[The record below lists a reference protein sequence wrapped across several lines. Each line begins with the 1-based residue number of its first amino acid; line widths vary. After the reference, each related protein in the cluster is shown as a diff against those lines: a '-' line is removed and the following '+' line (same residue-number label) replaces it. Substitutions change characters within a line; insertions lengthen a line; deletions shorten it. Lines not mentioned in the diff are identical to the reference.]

1 MKVIQIFVTNLF
13 QNGQIPFFQL
23 SHSSLIPLSTLFIL
37 PIPNYKLP
45 KAICNAIISDRQVL
59 APSPPPSFNFG
70 LTLRNGN
77 RYPKRRGF
85 CPCSSASCVPDQTWR
100 FIGGID
106 TDTIS
111 RNSALRSAEKV
122 LLPCGT
128 SKRRGGHG
136 LSKAI
141 RARFSPV
148 PITGE
153 AIGFRVTAIY
163 IYIYILRESCRLE
176 RIYLSQFGRPQ
187 PPKVPVL
194 SVGANV
200 TNFLENFLDFPRTSL
215 FHWWLRFSGGG
226 RCLDSRNCGF
236 NFVVSRNN
244 FFIFFH
250 SLFRDEI

>member
-163 IYIYILRESCRLE
+163 IYIYCVNRVAWKEFICRNLAGHSRQRFQFYRSGRTW
-176 RIYLSQFGRPQ
+176 RIFWKIS
-187 PPKVPVL
+187 
-194 SVGANV
+194 
-200 TNFLENFLDFPRTSL
+200 
-215 FHWWLRFSGGG
+215 
-226 RCLDSRNCGF
+226 
-236 NFVVSRNN
+236 
-244 FFIFFH
+244 
-250 SLFRDEI
+250 

>member
-59 APSPPPSFNFG
+59 APSPPLVQLWFDFAKWKQVPEATWLLSVFQCELRARPDVTFYWRNRYRYNIAELC
-70 LTLRNGN
+70 LTLCRKSSSSLRNIKAKGGPWPLESNTSSIFSSPNNRGGN
-77 RYPKRRGF
+77 RF
-85 CPCSSASCVPDQTWR
+85 PCDR
-100 FIGGID
+100 D
-106 TDTIS
+106 
-111 RNSALRSAEKV
+111 
-122 LLPCGT
+122 
-128 SKRRGGHG
+128 
-136 LSKAI
+136 
-141 RARFSPV
+141 
-148 PITGE
+148 
-153 AIGFRVTAIY
+153 

>member
-59 APSPPPSFNFG
+59 APSPPRS
-70 LTLRNGN
+70 TLVWLCEMETGTRSDVAFV
-77 RYPKRRGF
+77 RVPVRAACPTRR
-85 CPCSSASCVPDQTWR
+85 D
-100 FIGGID
+100 
-106 TDTIS
+106 
-111 RNSALRSAEKV
+111 V
-122 LLPCGT
+122 LLAESIPIQYRGT
-128 SKRRGGHG
+128 LPYALPKKFFFPAEHQSEGGGHG

-163 IYIYILRESCRLE
+163 IYIYIAWIVSPGKNLFVAIWPATAAKGSSFIGRGE
-176 RIYLSQFGRPQ
+176 RDEFFG
-187 PPKVPVL
+187 K
-194 SVGANV
+194 
-200 TNFLENFLDFPRTSL
+200 F
-215 FHWWLRFSGGG
+215 LRFS
-226 RCLDSRNCGF
+226 
-236 NFVVSRNN
+236 
-244 FFIFFH
+244 
-250 SLFRDEI
+250 

>member
-59 APSPPPSFNFG
+59 APSPPRS
-70 LTLRNGN
+70 TLVWLCEMKTGIRSDVAFV
-77 RYPKRRGF
+77 RVPVRAACPTRR
-85 CPCSSASCVPDQTWR
+85 D
-100 FIGGID
+100 
-106 TDTIS
+106 
-111 RNSALRSAEKV
+111 V
-122 LLPCGT
+122 LLAESIPIQYRGT
-128 SKRRGGHG
+128 LPYALPKKFFFPAEHQSEGGGHG

-141 RARFSPV
+141 RARFSPA

-153 AIGFRVTAIY
+153 AIGFRVTA

-194 SVGANV
+194 SVGTNV